1 MNFSKIP
8 LSGSTDFVPIK
19 VTQTAIASGDTIH
32 TAGAAAPAFDEL
44 YVYVTNT
51 DSSDRQLTLAY
62 GGTTDP
68 DHMIC
73 KTITITAL
81 TGPTPIIAGLSTANA
96 KVLKAAC
103 DIANKLTITGF
114 CNRAT

>member
-8 LSGSTDFVPIK
+8 LSGSTDFVGIV

-32 TAGAAAPAFDEL
+32 TAGGALPAFDEL

-51 DSSDRQLTLAY
+51 DSADRQLTLVY

-68 DHMIC
+68 THMVSKAVI
-73 KTITITAL
+73 IPAL
-81 TGPTPIIAGLSTANA
+81 SGPTPIITGQATTNG
-96 KVLKAAC
+96 KILKAAC
-103 DIANKLTITGF
+103 DVANKVVLTGF
-114 CNRAT
+114 VNRAS

>member
-1 MNFSKIP
+1 MNFAKIP
-8 LSGSTDFVPIK
+8 LTGSTDFVPIV
-19 VTQTAIASGDTIH
+19 VTQTAIATGDTIH
-32 TAGAAAPAFDEL
+32 TAGGALPAFDEL

-51 DSSDRQLTLAY
+51 DTADRLLTLAY

-68 DHMIC
+68 TNMIC
-73 KTITITAL
+73 KTVKVTAL
-81 TGPTPIIAGLSTANA
+81 SGPTPVLTGLSTTNA

-103 DIANKLTITGF
+103 DAANKLTITGF

>member
-19 VTQTAIASGDTIH
+19 VTQTLIATGDTVH
-32 TAGAAAPAFDEL
+32 TAGAASPAFDEL

-51 DSSDRQLTLAY
+51 DSSDRMLTLAY

-68 DHMIC
+68 DNMMS
-73 KTITITAL
+73 KTVKIYAL
-81 TGPTPIIAGLSTANA
+81 TGPTLIIAGMAVTNA

-103 DIANKLTITGF
+103 DVANKLVLTGF
-114 CNRAT
+114 VNRAT